1 MGSYFH
7 PSSTRLCISTACKDK
22 EAAWEYVRQMLLPRY
37 DAETIWRCFSIPVNR
52 ADYDRMIKF
61 SQSGA
66 VGRKMYAPPGI
77 SIRGVT
83 KEELAR
89 YEDFLNSIDKI
100 QLYDASIYNII
111 EENAT
116 AYFAGDKTL
125 DETVDLIQRRVALYV
140 SENM

>member
-1 MGSYFH
+1 
-7 PSSTRLCISTACKDK
+7 
-22 EAAWEYVRQMLLPRY
+22 
-37 DAETIWRCFSIPVNR
+37 
-52 ADYDRMIKF
+52 
-61 SQSGA
+61 
-66 VGRKMYAPPGI
+66 MYAPPGI

-125 DETVDLIQRRVALYV
+125 DEAVDLIQRRVALYV